1 MAMSDQERSCPKC
14 GYVLEPWEKEC
25 SRCAWQAKQPC
36 QQCGRVGIIGECRQC
51 KKDLCE
57 ACAVRERGELR
68 CPDCAEEAPRRVAA
82 AVPIRPA
89 GQVASLRGDGRPD
102 LAYPV
107 RASVGWWD
115 GVVRALAFMRA
126 STALMFRDKDLLLP
140 SVFSLLANLVIIG
153 AAVLVLWRTGLW
165 DRLGEDNREASWP
178 LAVIGVGLSLILYV
192 TTYFF
197 TAMTVHLV
205 DVALRGRDAKL
216 GKAFRDA
223 CKNFLAILSLAVIS
237 TLVSIITGAMR
248 RRSRGGL
255 GGLAADAIDKVWT
268 VATFLLLPIII
279 LEDVPL
285 KRAGQRARVLHTRQL
300 LPIAVGEI
308 AVTVVMRIV
317 SVVAIVVAVFGSIAA
332 FRYLGPS
339 AGLLAVAGAAMFLAF
354 VMAFTHYVRTAYY
367 TCLYLWAVAR
377 EEVGEEAAVPAPLAA
392 ALAT

>member
-1 MAMSDQERSCPKC
+1 MTEADRTCPKC
-14 GYVLEPWEKEC
+14 GYVLEPWEREC

-36 QQCGRVGIIGECRQC
+36 QQCGRIGIIGECGRC

-68 CPDCAEEAPRRVAA
+68 CPDCAEEAPRTAA
-82 AVPIRPA
+82 PVVPIASTGR
-89 GQVASLRGDGRPD
+89 VASLRGDGRPD

-115 GVVRALAFMRA
+115 SVVRAFAFMRA
-126 STALMFRDKDLLLP
+126 SMALMFRDKDLLLP
-140 SVFSLLANLVIIG
+140 SVFSLVASVVIIG
-153 AAVLVLWRTGLW
+153 ATALVLWQTGLW
-165 DRLGEDNREASWP
+165 DRLGEDNREISWP
-178 LAVIGVGLSLILYV
+178 LAVLGVGLSLVLYI

-237 TLVSIITGAMR
+237 TLVSLITGAIR

-255 GGLAADAIDKVWT
+255 GGLAAGAIDKAWT

-285 KRAGQRARVLHTRQL
+285 KRAAQRARVLHTRQF
-300 LPIAVGEI
+300 LPIAVGEV
-308 AVTVVMRIV
+308 AVSMVMGVITM
-317 SVVAIVVAVFGSIAA
+317 VAVMAAVFGSIAI
-332 FRYLGPS
+332 FRSLGVE
-339 AGLLAVAGAAMFLAF
+339 AGILAVAGAAMFLAF

-377 EEVGEEAAVPAPLAA
+377 EEVGEQAAVPAPLAE
-392 ALAT
+392 ALAA